1 MVVNNQRE
9 NAKRIDHQYEEGDL
23 VKKIRPGIQ
32 RKLRRKKDGP
42 FTVTKVYTKGNI
54 CIRRGAITERINIRR
69 VEPYYE
75 AESDE

>member
-1 MVVNNQRE
+1 MVVNNKWE
-9 NAKRIDHQYEEGDL
+9 NAKRIDHQYKEGDL

-42 FTVTKVYTKGNI
+42 FTVTKVYTNGNI
-54 CIRRGAITERINIRR
+54 RIRCRAITERINIRR
-69 VEPYYE
+69 VGPYYE